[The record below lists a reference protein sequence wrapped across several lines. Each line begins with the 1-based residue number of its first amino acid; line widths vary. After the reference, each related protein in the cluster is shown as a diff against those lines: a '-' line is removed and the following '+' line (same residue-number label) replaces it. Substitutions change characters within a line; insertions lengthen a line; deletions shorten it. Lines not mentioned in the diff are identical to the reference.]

1 MVILGI
7 SVERVLKPNIRIMTP
22 PIFLAVVLVICSVI
36 VFKNGLASIYS
47 QLKKLEDVDKTLAIL
62 QEKVDVLREIQ
73 GIVLSQADISVV
85 SLPNRNPS
93 LIMLS
98 QLRNLAN
105 QKEVVIVN
113 KSSQTAT
120 SGLTE
125 LFSMQIKLN
134 IEGQFTNLLSFANDI
149 GKIAPLS
156 TLEEVDI
163 AKSAAGINSS
173 ISMSVYWGD
182 FPTKIPAITEP
193 IKTLTS
199 TENDLLDQLA
209 NLTRPDLTDLQAS
222 EPSSR
227 DNPFR

>member
-7 SVERVLKPNIRIMTP
+7 SVERVIKPNIRIMAP
-22 PIFLAVVLVICSVI
+22 PIFMAVVLVICGVI

-47 QLKKLEDVDKTLAIL
+47 NLKKLEDVDKTLAIL
-62 QEKVDVLREIQ
+62 QERVDVLREIQ

-98 QLRNLAN
+98 QLGNLAT

-113 KSSQTAT
+113 KSTQTAT

-125 LFSMQIKLN
+125 LFSMQIRLN

-149 GKIAPLS
+149 DKIAPLS

-163 AKSAAGINSS
+163 AKSAEGVNSS

-193 IKTLTS
+193 IKTLTA

-222 EPSSR
+222 EPASR

>member
-7 SVERVLKPNIRIMTP
+7 SVENVLKPNIRIMAP
-22 PIFLAVVLVICSVI
+22 PIFLAVALVICSVI

-93 LIMLS
+93 LVMLG
-98 QLRNLAN
+98 QLGNLAT

-113 KSSQTAT
+113 KSTQTST
-120 SGLTE
+120 SGLSG
-125 LFSMQIKLN
+125 LSSMQIRLN
-134 IEGQFTNLLSFANDI
+134 IEGQFTNLLSFASDV

-156 TLEEVDI
+156 TVEEIDI
-163 AKSAAGINSS
+163 AKSANGVNSS
-173 ISMSVYWGD
+173 ITMAVYWGD

-193 IKTLTS
+193 IKTLTA
-199 TENDLLDQLA
+199 TENDLLDQLS
-209 NLTRPDLTDLQAS
+209 NLTRPVLTDLKAS
-222 EPSSR
+222 EPISR